1 MGKRLIDYG
10 IMSSSTDSAAED
22 ETVIL
27 TKHNTS
33 ERGKSL
39 RRRESKLLPTSED
52 KLNEKEL

>member
-27 TKHNTS
+27 TKNKNRNS
-33 ERGKSL
+33 ETGGKSL
-39 RRRESKLLPTSED
+39 
-52 KLNEKEL
+52 